1 MHQRAFK
8 EESKVVNRVWVDHI
22 AWNLLQ
28 YINVITNLFVWRNYF
43 TELRSKII
51 SYNNFP

>member
-8 EESKVVNRVWVDHI
+8 EESKVVNRVWVDHK
-22 AWNLLQ
+22 AWNMLQ
-28 YINVITNLFVWRNYF
+28 YINVITNLFVRRNYF

-51 SYNNFP
+51 SYNNFL